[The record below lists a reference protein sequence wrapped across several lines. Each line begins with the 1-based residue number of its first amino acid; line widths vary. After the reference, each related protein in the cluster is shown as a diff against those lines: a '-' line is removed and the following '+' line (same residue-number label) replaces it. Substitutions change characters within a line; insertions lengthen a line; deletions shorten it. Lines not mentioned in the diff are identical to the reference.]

1 MRINNNLF
9 AINAQ
14 RNLNKTNTVLAKSN
28 ERLSSGLRINR
39 AADDAAGLVISQ
51 NLRSQVSGNKVASRN
66 ALDGV
71 SFVQTAEGALD
82 EVATMLNRM
91 KDLAIQSANGTA
103 DATQRTA
110 MQAEFAQLVT
120 EIGSIGTNTRFASLT
135 VFAAAAVTFQVGNVA
150 ADTLAVT
157 VGVLTSASLTINNA
171 GVGTLA
177 SATAAIALLD
187 TAIGAVSTT
196 RGTLGATQNRLESR
210 INYLALATE
219 NLQAAESRI
228 RDVDMADEMVTYTRW
243 QILQQ
248 SGTSMLAQANQLPS
262 SVLQLLR

>member
-1 MRINNNLF
+1 MRINNNIF

-14 RNLNKTNTVLAKSN
+14 RNLSKTNVQLGKVN
-28 ERLSSGLRINR
+28 ERLASGLRINR

-51 NLRSQVSGNKVASRN
+51 NLRSQISGNQVAIRN
-66 ALDGV
+66 SLDGV
-71 SFVQTAEGALD
+71 SFVQTSEGALD
-82 EVATMLNRM
+82 EVATMLQRM

-135 VFAAAAVTFQVGNVA
+135 VFTATAVTFQVGNQA
-150 ADTLAVT
+150 SDTVAVT
-157 VGVLTSASLTINNA
+157 VGVLTSASLTINLA
-171 GVGTLA
+171 GVGTYA
-177 SATAAIALLD
+177 SAAAAIALVD
-187 TAIGAVSTT
+187 TAIGAVSGL

-210 INYLALATE
+210 INYLSLATE

-228 RDVDMADEMVTYTRW
+228 RDADMAQEMVNFTRT
-243 QILQQ
+243 QILQ
-248 SGTSMLAQANQLPS
+248 STGTSMLAQANQLPQ